1 MKKVKAFVFDF
12 FLVVLFTIP
21 AFVSLLNSYY
31 FTIHDNQHIVRLYL
45 LDTAVKQ
52 GYLYPRWV
60 DRLSFGFGDPLF
72 NFYPPLVY
80 YLGEFFHLLGFSYI
94 WSIKLVFI
102 CGFVVGAFGMYLLAR
117 HLLGRLA
124 GFLAAVIFTYS
135 FYHLVNAYVR
145 GALSEF
151 FAMNLLPF
159 VFLYFYKI
167 KEEKNLSNVL
177 FFGLF
182 LALVFLAHQLV
193 ALPLMFFLFF
203 FFIYYLITASDKLG
217 FIKRI
222 VFGFV
227 FGLGLS
233 AFYWLPMFYERQ
245 FIFLSKGLGD
255 PKDHFLYPYQFWYSP
270 WGFGASVKGA
280 IDGMTFQLGKIP
292 ILLVALSIVSFFIFQ
307 LRRVSKKDNEFINQF
322 IFFLFLMVFGLWMTT
337 ASSGIIWDNLKL
349 LWSLQFPWRFLSI
362 TVIFVSLVSVYY
374 VYFLQKIL
382 EKLTFKRLIIFTLSL
397 FFIVLTIVKYS
408 QYSRPQFYLK
418 VSDKDLL
425 TDEEILWRQ
434 SRTVLHFV
442 PQGVKAKKNEYGVY
456 ILDIEKK
463 DLPKNIFKIKK
474 GEAQVKILTNKFQQK
489 EFLVN
494 AKTPVIFQLNTF
506 HFRGWTAYLGKKK
519 LLIDD
524 NNPYK
529 LITVKI
535 PAGEHL
541 VKFVFEDT
549 LVRKIGNLI
558 SLFTLI
564 VYIFLFV
571 KFKKYAP

>member
-1 MKKVKAFVFDF
+1 MKKVKAFFFDF
-12 FLVVLFTIP
+12 FLVFLFTIP

-31 FTIHDNQHIVRLYL
+31 FTIHDNQHIVRLHL
-45 LDTAVKQ
+45 LDTGIKQ

-60 DRLSFGFGDPLF
+60 DRLTFGFGDPLF

-117 HLLGRLA
+117 QFLGRLA

-135 FYHLVNAYVR
+135 FYHIVNAYVR

-167 KEEKNLSNVL
+167 KAEKNLSNVL
-177 FFGLF
+177 FFGIF
-182 LALVFLAHQLV
+182 LALIFLTHQLV
-193 ALPLMFFLFF
+193 ALPLIFFLFF
-203 FFIYYLITASDKLG
+203 FFIYCFITASNKLV

-222 VFGFV
+222 TLGFV

-233 AFYWLPMFYERQ
+233 AFYWLPMLYERQ
-245 FIFLSKGLGD
+245 FIFLSKGLGN
-255 PKDHFLYPYQFWYSP
+255 PKDHFLYPYQFWYSS
-270 WGFGASVKGA
+270 WGFGASIKGPV
-280 IDGMTFQLGKIP
+280 DGMTFQLGKIP

-307 LRRVSKKDNEFINQF
+307 LRKLSKKDNEVINQF

-337 ASSGIIWDNLKL
+337 ASSSIIWNNIKL
-349 LWSLQFPWRFLSI
+349 LWNLQFPWRFLSV
-362 TVIFVSLVSVYY
+362 TVIFISLVSVHFI
-374 VYFLQKIL
+374 YFLQRIF
-382 EKLTFKRLIIFTLSL
+382 EKLTFKRLIIFALS
-397 FFIVLTIVKYS
+397 FSFIGLTIVKYS
-408 QYSRPQFYLK
+408 QYSRPQSYLK

-456 ILDIEKK
+456 VLDIEKK
-463 DLPKNIFKIKK
+463 DLPKNIFEIKK
-474 GEAQVKILTNKFQQK
+474 GDVQVKILTNKFQQK
-489 EFLVN
+489 EFLVK

-506 HFRGWTAYLGKKK
+506 HFRGWTAYLNKKK

-535 PAGEHL
+535 PVGEHT
-541 VKFVFEDT
+541 VKFIFEDT
-549 LVRKIGNLI
+549 VVRKIGNLT

-571 KFKKYAP
+571 KFKKYAQ

>member
-1 MKKVKAFVFDF
+1 MKRFKAFVFDF
-12 FLVVLFTIP
+12 FLVFLLSIP
-21 AFVSLLNSYY
+21 AFISLLNSYY

-45 LDTAVKQ
+45 LDTAIKQ

-60 DRLSFGFGDPLF
+60 DRLTFGFGDPLF

-117 HLLGRLA
+117 QLLGRLA
-124 GFLAAVIFTYS
+124 GFLAATIFAYS
-135 FYHLVNAYVR
+135 FYHIINAYVR

-167 KEEKNLSNVL
+167 KEEKNVINVL

-193 ALPLMFFLFF
+193 AFPLMFFLFF
-203 FFIYYLITASDKLG
+203 FFIYCLITASDKLG
-217 FIKRI
+217 FIKKI
-222 VFGFV
+222 VFGFI

-245 FIFLSKGLGD
+245 YTFLSMELGGY
-255 PKDHFLYPYQFWYSP
+255 KDHFVYPYQFWYSP
-270 WGFGASVKGA
+270 WGFGGSVKGP
-280 IDGMTFQLGKIP
+280 IDGITFQLGKIP

-307 LRRVSKKDNEFINQF
+307 LRRLSKKDNEVINQF

-337 ASSGIIWDNLKL
+337 DSSSIIWDNLNL
-349 LWSLQFPWRFLSI
+349 LWNLQFPWRFLSI
-362 TVIFVSLVSVYY
+362 TVIFVALVSVYFI
-374 VYFLQKIL
+374 YFLQRML
-382 EKLTFKRLIIFTLSL
+382 EKLIFKRLIIFTLSL

-408 QYSRPQFYLK
+408 QYCRPQFYLK

-463 DLPKNIFKIKK
+463 DLPKNIFEIKK

-489 EFLVN
+489 EFLVK

-506 HFRGWTAYLGKKK
+506 YFRGWTAYLDKRK

-535 PAGEHL
+535 PVGEHT
-541 VKFVFEDT
+541 VKFIFEDT
-549 LVRKIGNLI
+549 LVRKIGNLT